1 MKRIGLTFLF
11 LLSIGLL
18 PSALSAQANKP
29 DEKPKPEATKPEKPD
44 AIGVPDGVKGRVEL
58 IGGQKTGERES
69 SKFEEYRDLPDGAS
83 GNAEIQFKKGS
94 KNLKVT
100 AENIGQ
106 MDQRYNM
113 EGGSSGDFKVKAGYD
128 EIIHR
133 FAYDARTPFYGVGTG
148 YLYLSPTVR
157 NQTTVAPSTANE
169 TQANANRRL
178 QDMGERMG
186 QLMNGAAQYDLQLQ
200 RKTGTLQFDLT
211 ALDPVRLNV
220 TWNHENR
227 VGTRPWSVSFGF
239 GNAMEVPEPIDYTT
253 DNAKVTAEYNSK
265 HVYATIGWSGS
276 RFTNH
281 IGELRW
287 DNPFRQVPSTSGSA
301 YQMPNVSGSGSAYRF
316 NTDGPAYGRMDLY
329 PNNLYQAANAAVVF
343 KELPLETKVD
353 LNTTFGWLRQNDAL
367 VPMTTNTA
375 MRPGA
380 PTATTGAPILYDVSN
395 PYMLARPNAAAGV
408 NTALYQAFVMSRP
421 LESLKTQLK
430 YRMYDYTNKTQKII
444 LPGQANLDAAFV
456 HTINENE
463 VTSYKKQL
471 ASADADYKF
480 WDDTHF
486 MLGYSNEH
494 WWREEREVASSEEE
508 FYRGTLEKRIKEK
521 ASFGVTY
528 EQSKRA
534 GDYNPFVPFEDMLM
548 QKDFQDGITQPAT
561 LPMLR
566 KLDEANRRRERGTVY
581 TNLQLTES
589 FGVGLKAIGGRDTF
603 PDSEYGLKRSVH
615 RIYSGD
621 LEWSLSERLT
631 FTGNYTQEKFE
642 TEQNDRQ
649 WNPSTVTRTASGNV
663 VTVGAGDPYFTGPW
677 PDSNS
682 DWSAESIDRAK
693 TWSVGVRFDVIP
705 KTLRVTVEA
714 SEIIT
719 DGRIRYN
726 SPIGDLNRINTAT
739 ADDTNNF
746 LALEIPDAN
755 DTRWQKAHTKFEIF
769 LDDMTSLTAGYVYER
784 FRISDYNQYGFDYV
798 PKTVAG
804 LYNGITLMGVQPK
817 AYIANYTYVSMTHKF

>member
-11 LLSIGLL
+11 LLSIGLV
-18 PSALSAQANKP
+18 PAALLAQGKP
-29 DEKPKPEATKPEKPD
+29 EEKPKTENAKAETPEAV
-44 AIGVPDGVKGRVEL
+44 GVPDGVTGSVEL
-58 IGGQKTGERES
+58 IGGSKTGERES
-69 SKFEEYRDLPDGAS
+69 SKFEEYRDLPDGAT
-83 GNAEIQFKKGS
+83 GNGEIRYKKGS

-106 MDQRYNM
+106 MDQRYTI
-113 EGGSSGDFKVKAGYD
+113 EGGSSGDFKVIAGYD

-133 FAYDARTPFYGVGTG
+133 FAYDARTPFSGVGTG

-220 TWNHENR
+220 NWNHEDR

-239 GNAMEVPEPIDYTT
+239 GNAMEVPEPIQYTT

-287 DNPFRQVPSTSGSA
+287 DNPFRQVASTSGSA
-301 YQMPNVSGSGSAYRF
+301 YSMPNVSGSGTAYRF
-316 NTDGPAYGRMDLY
+316 NTDGPAYGLMDLY
-329 PNNLYQAANAAVVF
+329 PNNLYQSGNAAVVF
-343 KELPLETKVD
+343 KELPLETKID
-353 LNTTFGWLRQNDAL
+353 LNTTFGWMRQNDAL

-395 PYMLARPNAAAGV
+395 PYMLERPNAAAGI
-408 NTALYQAFVMSRP
+408 NTALYQAFVSSRP
-421 LESLKTQLK
+421 FESLKTQLK
-430 YRMYDYTNKTQKII
+430 YRMYDYTNKTERII
-444 LPGQANLDAAFV
+444 LPGQSNLDAAFV
-456 HTINENE
+456 HTITENE
-463 VTSYKKQL
+463 ITSYKKQL
-471 ASADADYKF
+471 VSADADYKF

-486 MLGYSNEH
+486 MLGYSDEH
-494 WWREEREVASSEEE
+494 MWREEREVASQKEE
-508 FYRGTLEKRIKEK
+508 FYRGTLEKRFKDQ
-521 ASFGVTY
+521 ASVGVTY

-534 GDYNPFVPFEDMLM
+534 GEYNPYVPFEDMLM
-548 QKDFQDGITQPAT
+548 QKDFQDGISRPAT

-566 KLDEANRRRERGTVY
+566 KLDEAERRRERGTVY
-581 TNLQLTES
+581 TNFQVGES
-589 FGVGLKAIGGRDTF
+589 FGVGLKAIGGRDIF
-603 PDSEYGLKRSVH
+603 PKSDYGLKRSEH

-621 LEWSLSERLT
+621 VEWTPIERLG
-631 FTGNYTQEKFE
+631 FTGNYTQERFE
-642 TEQNDRQ
+642 TEQRDRQ
-649 WNPSTVTRTASGNV
+649 WNPSTSTRTATGV
-663 VTVGAGDPYFTGPW
+663 RTTVAAGDPYFLGMLPY
-677 PDSNS
+677 DES
-682 DWSAESIDRAK
+682 DWTAESIDRAK
-693 TWSVGVRFDVIP
+693 TWSVGVRFDIIP
-705 KTLRVTVEA
+705 KALRVSVEG

-719 DGRIRYN
+719 DGRIRYT
-726 SPIGDLNRINTAT
+726 SPIDDLNRLNTAT
-739 ADDTNNF
+739 TEDTNNF

-769 LDDMTSLTAGYVYER
+769 LDEMTTLTAGYVYER

-798 PKTVAG
+798 PKTNTG
-804 LYNGITLMGVQPK
+804 LYNGIVLMGVQPK
-817 AYIANYTYVSMTHKF
+817 AYIANYAYVSMTHKF